1 MIPNSEDRAGREPV
15 VFGAQNYEETPYT
28 RPRASTRAFDTFEI
42 LTFNEGTYQGE
53 VDGYSRL
60 PNGQGVYRYHNG
72 DVYSGGFLA
81 NNRHGYGRMMYG
93 GGTGQ
98 CYEGNFKYNVPS
110 GAGRLEQGNGDLY
123 VGNFRKGLYSG
134 HGRLAYSNQ
143 NVYEGEFK
151 AGKKH
156 GLGRFQFGNGD
167 VFEGLFQKEIPN
179 GLGKMT
185 FAESGYSEEG
195 HFTNG
200 KMGDLSV
207 VGDPVSATGEAGD
220 EDLSSSD
227 EEREEDDG
235 ESVVSDSGALRG
247 AQQIFE
253 AADPKTKA
261 VPGGKSIHFTGAKSN
276 SDFKE
281 KGYWD
286 SRFQE
291 EEEYDWLLT
300 FEQFK
305 GSLLRYF
312 PKLDDSTTSS
322 PGSEKIAH
330 TGCGKTRIL
339 VVGCGNS
346 SFSADL
352 YDSGYWNI
360 VNIDYSQVVIDK
372 MQAKYADRPGMSW
385 ICMDMTR
392 LEFEEG
398 TEFDVVVDKAAMDA
412 LMVDEGDVWNP
423 RPTVC
428 AAAHSM
434 CQEMRRVL
442 SKSGLFLQISFMQ
455 PHFRTKYLMGLR
467 RPGQDQSS
475 LDHFS
480 SLSGR
485 CESYDWTLSVE
496 TIDVESGCLSTFL
509 YVLLAPE
516 WKDPQIVERK
526 LTRKER
532 LEFEKKQSSKSGL
545 DEKR

>member
-1 MIPNSEDRAGREPV
+1 MDTSYSRSRSCI
-15 VFGAQNYEETPYT
+15 
-28 RPRASTRAFDTFEI
+28 RAFDI
-42 LTFNEGTYQGE
+42 LEAITFNEGTYQGE
-53 VDGYSRL
+53 VDEYSRL

-72 DVYSGGFLA
+72 DVYSGAFLA
-81 NNRHGYGRMMYG
+81 NNRHGYGRMIYG
-93 GGTGQ
+93 GSGTGQ
-98 CYEGNFKYNVPS
+98 CYEGHFKFNVPS
-110 GAGRLEQGNGDLY
+110 GAGRLEQRNGDLY

-134 HGRLAYSNQ
+134 HGRLVYSNH
-143 NVYEGEFK
+143 VYEGGFK

-156 GLGRFQFGNGD
+156 GFGRFQFGNGD
-167 VFEGLFQKEIPN
+167 VFEGLFKRETPN
-179 GLGKMT
+179 GWGKMI
-185 FAESGYSEEG
+185 FAESGYTEEG

-200 KMGDLSV
+200 KMGDLSI
-207 VGDPVSATGEAGD
+207 GGAPVSATGEAGD
-220 EDLSSSD
+220 EDVSSSD
-227 EEREEDDG
+227 EEREDDDD
-235 ESVVSDSGALRG
+235 ESVVSDPGELRR
-247 AQQIFE
+247 AQQVFE
-253 AADPKTKA
+253 AADPKTTTR
-261 VPGGKSIHFTGAKSN
+261 GKSIHFTRAKSN

-291 EEEYDWLLT
+291 EEEYDWLLK

-312 PKLDDSTTSS
+312 PKLDETQGATK
-322 PGSEKIAH
+322 PEPETIAL
-330 TGCGKTRIL
+330 TGCGKTRVL

-352 YDSGYWNI
+352 YDCGYWNI

-372 MQAKYADRPGMSW
+372 MRAKYADRNGMTW

-398 TEFDVVVDKAAMDA
+398 TVFDVIVDKAAMDA

-428 AAAHSM
+428 SAANSM

-442 SKSGLFLQISFMQ
+442 SKNGCFLQISFMQ

-467 RPGQDQSS
+467 KPGQDQSS

-485 CESYDWTLSVE
+485 CDSYDWSLSVE

-516 WKDPQIVERK
+516 WKDPHIVEK
-526 LTRKER
+526 KKTRKER
-532 LEFEKKQSSKSGL
+532 LEQEKIQSSKVGFE
-545 DEKR
+545 EKR